1 MKAEGFNT
9 LQDKV
14 QLRDP
19 ENARVFLTYDKG
31 LALCGIFAAADKV
44 TLDAVLPDQEA
55 KAENTSE
62 PTELKLRD
70 FMVCIDLKA
79 LNSDP
84 DLSVPEDVKA
94 ATVEGNTDN
103 AMDMLSDLSDMFS

>member
-1 MKAEGFNT
+1 MPAGT
-9 LQDKV
+9 DAASGRQ
-14 QLRDP
+14 R
-19 ENARVFLTYDKG
+19 G
-31 LALCGIFAAADKV
+31 GALPRPAKRGIFAAADNV
-44 TLDAVLPDQEA
+44 TLDAVLPDKEA

-94 ATVEGNTDN
+94 AAVEGNTDN

>member
-62 PTELKLRD
+62 TAEFMTIPARDITGRFFYIKLY
-70 FMVCIDLKA
+70 I
-79 LNSDP
+79 
-84 DLSVPEDVKA
+84 
-94 ATVEGNTDN
+94 
-103 AMDMLSDLSDMFS
+103 